1 MEKEKGIFGKLLASA
16 GVLLVV
22 VGVFVFQGITHAEDS
37 AEPAD
42 TGDTGMI
49 VGGADE
55 ENLEQSDPEGN
66 EPGEEGSGVDD
77 PEGASPEGSGTAEQT
92 QPTTLHAYILDYY
105 SNKNDL
111 RPLETQNV
119 ASAEDS
125 YTFTITSTVPDGGGR
140 FLGWYDE
147 RSKKVYQAGE
157 QITLTSETSSV
168 MLVARF
174 EVREGFT
181 LRYNANGGHGA
192 PATQVAESYDGYY
205 DFVVSNVTPIR
216 EGFEFRGWAKDGDES
231 QLYQAGNTIKNDNA
245 AEPLT
250 LYAVW
255 AEIRAYTLMYD
266 ITGGSGAPEV
276 QACKSASGRCTFV
289 VSSATP
295 SRAGFEFLGWRRGEE
310 SLSGGMEITVT
321 ETNTILLAD
330 WNPIYTFTLSY
341 TAEEGTQNL
350 PESQKCETSL
360 GTCTFIVTSKEP
372 TREGYIFL
380 GWRWPDKENMRAK
393 VGDELVVGIDGPTDL
408 KIMAVWSKIYSVLNS
423 GEVFGAGERV
433 VLRTAGEYHD
443 FQKLVIDSVEVPAEY
458 YAVSEGETT
467 SIMLSNA
474 FAQSLS
480 SGEHAFD
487 IAWGNGEASGIIS
500 VSQNEDG
507 TKRFVVVD
515 GNSNVENASLMY
527 RPKAGAVSKES
538 AGVVSDAAT
547 DNKESGFDAV
557 RTLIIVAVAAFVVV
571 YIVNRFYVKRRMD
584 FIENL

>member
-1 MEKEKGIFGKLLASA
+1 MEKEKGILGKLLASA

-22 VGVFVFQGITHAEDS
+22 VGVFVFQGITHAEDG

-55 ENLEQSDPEGN
+55 ENPEQSDSEGN
-66 EPGEEGSGVDD
+66 ESGEEGSGVDD
-77 PEGASPEGSGTAEQT
+77 PEGVSPEGSGIAEQT

-111 RPLETQNV
+111 RPLETQNM

-255 AEIRAYTLMYD
+255 AEIRTYTLMYD

-350 PESQKCETSL
+350 PEPQKCETSL

-380 GWRWPDKENMRAK
+380 GWRWPDKEDMRAK

-433 VLRTAGEYHD
+433 VLRTAGEYHN